1 MTYRGAAASDKDAH
15 LLRPGAV
22 GGVWRGA
29 IAWQEHGTAS
39 TPWRIDPLCSAELS
53 DGLVE
58 VAQAA
63 AGVRAEFDTDAQSAL
78 LVVERLDDEPGC
90 VDVVVD
96 GALRRRV
103 PVHCGIQPLQ
113 LELDVDLKREAANAR
128 IELWLPQAGITRV
141 HGLELE
147 AATNVTAVPS
157 ARSRWIAYGSSI
169 TQCFEAAGPTDTWPA
184 RVARAH
190 EWDLTCMGFSGEC
203 FLDEAAAETIAGA
216 PADLITVC
224 AGINVYNRA
233 EWNGAELR
241 SRLDAFLRTVRRGVP
256 HAPIMV
262 ISPLASASRESIRN
276 TVGMTLADVR
286 AVVADVARQTTVPRV
301 GYIDGTDVLG
311 MGDQELLHDGLHP
324 SAEGYAHMAT
334 RLRPLLATGMHSS
347 VASS

>member
-1 MTYRGAAASDKDAH
+1 M
-15 LLRPGAV
+15 V
-22 GGVWRGA
+22 GGFWHGA
-29 IAWQEHGTAS
+29 IAWQEHGAAS
-39 TPWRIDPLCSAELS
+39 TPWRIDPLRAAELS
-53 DGLVE
+53 HGLVE

-103 PVHCGIQPLQ
+103 PVRCGIQSLQ
-113 LELDVDLKREAANAR
+113 LDLKRVDLKREAANAR

-147 AATNVTAVPS
+147 GATRVTAVPS
-157 ARSRWIAYGSSI
+157 VRSRWIAYGSSV

-190 EWDLTCMGFSGEC
+190 AWDLTCMGFSGEC

-216 PADLITVC
+216 PADLVTVC

-233 EWNGAELR
+233 EWNGAELH
-241 SRLDAFLRTVRRGVP
+241 SRLDAFLRTIRRGTSV
-256 HAPIMV
+256 APIIV
-262 ISPLASASRESIRN
+262 ISPLASASRESTRN
-276 TVGMTLADVR
+276 AVGMTLADVR
-286 AVVADVARQTTVPRV
+286 AVVADVARRTTVPGV

-334 RLRPLLATGMHSS
+334 RLGPLLATGIHLSVVSS
-347 VASS
+347 